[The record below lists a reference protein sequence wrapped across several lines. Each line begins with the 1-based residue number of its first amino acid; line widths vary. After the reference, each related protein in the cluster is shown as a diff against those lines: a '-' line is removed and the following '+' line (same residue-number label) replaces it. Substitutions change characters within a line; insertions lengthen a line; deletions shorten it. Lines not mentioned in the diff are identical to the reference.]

1 MVYPLAYGI
10 PRPWSLGPC
19 LTASYLH
26 ESRHCEV
33 VVYQIFLTLYVTLTW
48 HKYIRTSILK
58 HGEKVWHDNAMREKV
73 LCGAEYLWTL
83 PLPHACLRIEITPM
97 AWPYAQMASLQTIA
111 DFVGG

>member
-48 HKYIRTSILK
+48 HKDIRTSILK

-73 LCGAEYLWTL
+73 LCGAEYLRTL